1 MRPRTLAVCTT
12 ATLLLTLTAPAAAA
26 ASDDRAVARWAAR
39 TAAPAAHIAPAVGD
53 ATVVGLGEQVHGAKE
68 VLQLK
73 LRALRVL
80 VERKGFRSL
89 AWEDD
94 WTLGLEVDRWL
105 ETGAGDVRAL
115 VGQMSA
121 AHRNREV
128 LRTLEWLRAYNV
140 AHPRDRVSFVGV
152 EYWTTRHSAYD
163 AVRSYVARHAPDR
176 LPEAGEHLDFLTPP
190 GDEIGDW
197 PQVYGGLSAED
208 KQPYLEHA
216 RALRALIAGL
226 PHARGD
232 RRHALAAHHA
242 RQIRNFYEHYAVW
255 PNFEYR
261 DAHVARNLRWWQRYS
276 GDKVAYWAANAHTA
290 VAPTVEFH
298 VDDRPAAAWASVG
311 SFMDSW
317 YGDDYVSIGFTL
329 GSGSYYEGQVRPL
342 PPAADAWFEDAL
354 AGVPLEQFSLDLAA
368 RSPQAVRRWLTATA
382 RTRGLPEYGLASH
395 MEGGSVGEW
404 FDALVH
410 RRVVGPAAPL

>member
-1 MRPRTLAVCTT
+1 MRHRAMAAVTT
-12 ATLLLTLTAPAAAA
+12 VAALLLTLTAPAGAV
-26 ASDDRAVARWAAR
+26 SNDRAVARWAAR
-39 TAAPAAHIAPAVGD
+39 AATHAAHIAPMVGD

-68 VLQLK
+68 LLRLK

-105 ETGAGDVRAL
+105 KTGAGDVRSL
-115 VGQMSA
+115 IGQMSA

-128 LRTLEWLRAYNV
+128 LRTLQWVRTYNE
-140 AHPRDRVSFVGV
+140 AHPHDPVSFVGV
-152 EYWTTRHSAYD
+152 DYWTTRHSAYA

-176 LPEAGEHLDFLTPP
+176 LSEAGVHLDFLTPP

-208 KQPYLEHA
+208 KQPFLQHA

-226 PHARGD
+226 PHDRGD
-232 RRHALAAHHA
+232 RKHALAAHHA

-255 PNFEYR
+255 PNFAYR
-261 DAHVARNLRWWQRYS
+261 DAHAARNLRWWQRYS

-298 VDDRPAAAWASVG
+298 VDGRPAATWASVG
-311 SFMDSW
+311 SFMHGW
-317 YGDDYVSIGFTL
+317 YGDDYVSIGFTF
-329 GSGSYYEGQVRPL
+329 GSGSYYEGEVRAL
-342 PPAADAWFEDAL
+342 PPAADDWFEEAF
-354 AGVPLEQFSLDLAA
+354 ARVPLEEFSLDLGV
-368 RSPQAVRRWLTATA
+368 RSPQPVRRWLATPA
-382 RTRGLPEYGLASH
+382 RTRGLPEYGLSSH
-395 MEGGSVGEW
+395 MEGGNVGRW